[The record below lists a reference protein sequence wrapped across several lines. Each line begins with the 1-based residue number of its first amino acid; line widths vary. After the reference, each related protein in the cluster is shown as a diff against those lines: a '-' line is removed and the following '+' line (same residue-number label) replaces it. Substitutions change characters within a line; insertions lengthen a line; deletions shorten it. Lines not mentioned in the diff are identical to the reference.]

1 MNQFNHKQHKHMSKN
16 GIKVV
21 PMSYYVAT
29 AMVNELMY
37 LAIQMSEMPKK
48 NEVQKHGFT
57 WEKEMSRNVYKCSE
71 SISYT
76 GAIDLPAH
84 LNQLESCR
92 VSIKTTG
99 SPNAV
104 CMGDCLR
111 VYDSVSDD
119 VPIHATV
126 MTYVQN
132 DETKTKKINSIIE
145 MNLTNARTLLFGN
158 VSRAQIEELDQLI
171 KKVPQKRSPTPEE
184 HKCMYK
190 LRDALHVLAGD
201 NAAIH
206 LDIKCNS
213 QQSRLQCSFNQWL
226 SFVANNPDRVIAV
239 GDASSFRGGSIRAEI
254 SSARRTFKKK
264 QQQHPQQQQ
273 PQITASS
280 PQ

>member
-1 MNQFNHKQHKHMSKN
+1 MLKN
-16 GIKVV
+16 GAKLV

-29 AMVNELMY
+29 SMMNELMVR
-37 LAIQMSEMPKK
+37 AIKMSEMPKK

-57 WEKEMSRNVYKCSE
+57 WEGELIRNVYKCMTTT
-71 SISYT
+71 SYT

-84 LNQLESCR
+84 LNQLEACR

-111 VYDSVSDD
+111 VYDSVSGDAT
-119 VPIHATV
+119 PIHTTV

-132 DETKTKKINSIIE
+132 DETKTKKIKSIVEVDITNSC
-145 MNLTNARTLLFGN
+145 TLLFGN
-158 VSRAQIEELDQLI
+158 LSRAQIEELDQLI
-171 KKVPQKRSPTPEE
+171 KKVPQKRSPTLEE
-184 HKCMYK
+184 HKDMYT
-190 LRDALHVLAGD
+190 LRDALHVSAGPD
-201 NAAIH
+201 AAIH

-226 SFVANNPDRVIAV
+226 TFVANNPDRVVAF
-239 GDASSFRGGSIRAEI
+239 GDASSFRGGSICAEI

-264 QQQHPQQQQ
+264 DNTKTTHTPN
-273 PQITASS
+273 S
-280 PQ
+280 